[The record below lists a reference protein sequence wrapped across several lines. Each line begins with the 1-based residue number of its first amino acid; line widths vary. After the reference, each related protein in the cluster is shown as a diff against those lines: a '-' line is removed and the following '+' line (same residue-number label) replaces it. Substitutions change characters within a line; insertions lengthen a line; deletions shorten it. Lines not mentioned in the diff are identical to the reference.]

1 MKNHF
6 ILFLGLSLP
15 VSTFGQ
21 DSTTHQVDTVQAV
34 TGTKHSLSAKKIIF
48 PAVMFTYGILRPEVQ
63 PIRKLDFTI
72 RDDIVK
78 DHPGFSAKID
88 EALQWTPTAALFITD
103 AFGVKTMHTT
113 KQHLAL
119 HVMSGVVMTAT
130 IFTLKGM
137 SHRMRPDSSNRKAFP
152 SGHTANAF
160 RGADILY
167 QELKHTNHI
176 LAFSGYA
183 AAAATGVLRIYNN
196 KHWFSDVVTGAG
208 IGFLS
213 SRVSYWI
220 MEKRT
225 RKKQLATGF

>member
-1 MKNHF
+1 
-6 ILFLGLSLP
+6 
-15 VSTFGQ
+15 
-21 DSTTHQVDTVQAV
+21 
-34 TGTKHSLSAKKIIF
+34 
-48 PAVMFTYGILRPEVQ
+48 
-63 PIRKLDFTI
+63 
-72 RDDIVK
+72 
-78 DHPGFSAKID
+78 
-88 EALQWTPTAALFITD
+88 
-103 AFGVKTMHTT
+103 
-113 KQHLAL
+113 
-119 HVMSGVVMTAT
+119 MSGALMAGT
-130 IFTLKGM
+130 IYSLKGI
-137 SHRMRPDSSNRKAFP
+137 SHRIRPDSSNKKSFP

-167 QELKHTNHI
+167 QELKNTNHI

-220 MEKRT
+220 LDKRT